1 MSADSWEEQAAARGE
16 IRDIIREE
24 IKSYLSVEVSSRSD
38 FYNGKLDLIVT
49 LKWAGE
55 DLDVSYH
62 TVDIGPFS

>member
-24 IKSYLSVEVSSRSD
+24 IKSYLSVAVS
-38 FYNGKLDLIVT
+38 FYPDSCKQELVVTVT

-55 DLDVSYH
+55 DFDTSHHILGMD
-62 TVDIGPFS
+62 PFS